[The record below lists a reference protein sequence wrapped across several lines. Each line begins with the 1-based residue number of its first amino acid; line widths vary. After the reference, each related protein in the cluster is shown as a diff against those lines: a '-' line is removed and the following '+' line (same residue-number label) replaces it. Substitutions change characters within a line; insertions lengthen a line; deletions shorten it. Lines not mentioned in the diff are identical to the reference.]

1 MGFFSDGF
9 KELKKASVPLYKA
22 PKSIQETI
30 EIEKV
35 AVNGI
40 FEVSKNRYSKC
51 YRFHDINYTTTNEE
65 EQIDIFERYCKFL
78 NSFDC
83 SFKIT
88 GKNKNKDMEKL
99 RDYFLVAYQGDG
111 YDEFRRIYN
120 DIIEEKI
127 REGRQGIEQERYL
140 TITIERKNFEEA
152 KAQFA
157 TIEATVHKAFS
168 ELGTDII
175 PLDGNERLK
184 VLHNFY
190 HLGEEDTFDFD
201 IKNAAKVGAD
211 FRNDLCNGMLKYFP
225 EHIEDEGKFVRAL
238 FIKKYPSSLSDRFL
252 NEITSLPVHS
262 VTSIDVVPIPKDM
275 TTKVLQKKYL
285 GIESDIIK
293 QQRVRNKN
301 NDFSSEI
308 SYAKRIEKK
317 EIEQIMDDV
326 RENDQCM
333 FYVAVTILL
342 VAENKDELESMTESV
357 VTIGKRN
364 SVTID
369 THYLKQREAL
379 NTALPIG
386 VRQVETMRTMLT
398 QSLAVLLPFNV
409 QELNDEGG
417 NYYGINQISKN
428 VNVGNR
434 KKLLNG
440 NGFIFGVPGSGK
452 SFFAKQEMGNV
463 FLNTG
468 DDVIV
473 IDPMNEY
480 FDIARTFGGAIVNLS
495 AYTKNYV
502 NPLEAD
508 LSQVN
513 EKGIRDVIAD
523 KSEFMLGLCDQL
535 LGSALNQ
542 KHHSIID
549 RCVKDLYFDAW
560 RNHKVPLMSDFYH
573 ILKSQAE
580 TEAQEL
586 ALCLELFVE
595 GSLNIFNHH
604 TNVDEDNRLTVYG
617 IQDLG
622 SQLAPVAMLV
632 MMEAIQS
639 RIIENGRKGRATWLY
654 IDECHV
660 LLNSDY
666 SATYLQQLWKKVRK
680 QGGLCTGISQ
690 NVTDLLQNYIAATL
704 ISNSEFVALL
714 KQSNI
719 DSAKLAEVIGVS
731 DAQLRFVSNSPSG
744 TGLIKCGSVVI
755 PFDNTIGKDTAF
767 YKLYNTNIH
776 EKIAEGLMD
785 KAEEIQS
792 GFDVTNEESGADTSL
807 IREYISTSRQRD
819 IVSDKPEQ
827 AKVEQSAEKYNSW
840 LIY

>member
-1 MGFFSDGF
+1 M
-9 KELKKASVPLYKA
+9 
-22 PKSIQETI
+22 
-30 EIEKV
+30 
-35 AVNGI
+35 
-40 FEVSKNRYSKC
+40 
-51 YRFHDINYTTTNEE
+51 
-65 EQIDIFERYCKFL
+65 
-78 NSFDC
+78 
-83 SFKIT
+83 
-88 GKNKNKDMEKL
+88 
-99 RDYFLVAYQGDG
+99 
-111 YDEFRRIYN
+111 
-120 DIIEEKI
+120 
-127 REGRQGIEQERYL
+127 
-140 TITIERKNFEEA
+140 
-152 KAQFA
+152 
-157 TIEATVHKAFS
+157 
-168 ELGTDII
+168 
-175 PLDGNERLK
+175 
-184 VLHNFY
+184 
-190 HLGEEDTFDFD
+190 
-201 IKNAAKVGAD
+201 
-211 FRNDLCNGMLKYFP
+211 
-225 EHIEDEGKFVRAL
+225 
-238 FIKKYPSSLSDRFL
+238 
-252 NEITSLPVHS
+252 
-262 VTSIDVVPIPKDM
+262 
-275 TTKVLQKKYL
+275 
-285 GIESDIIK
+285 
-293 QQRVRNKN
+293 
-301 NDFSSEI
+301 
-308 SYAKRIEKK
+308 
-317 EIEQIMDDV
+317 
-326 RENDQCM
+326 
-333 FYVAVTILL
+333 
-342 VAENKDELESMTESV
+342 
-357 VTIGKRN
+357 
-364 SVTID
+364 
-369 THYLKQREAL
+369 
-379 NTALPIG
+379 
-386 VRQVETMRTMLT
+386 
-398 QSLAVLLPFNV
+398 
-409 QELNDEGG
+409 
-417 NYYGINQISKN
+417 
-428 VNVGNR
+428 
-434 KKLLNG
+434 
-440 NGFIFGVPGSGK
+440 
-452 SFFAKQEMGNV
+452 
-463 FLNTG
+463 
-468 DDVIV
+468 
-473 IDPMNEY
+473 
-480 FDIARTFGGAIVNLS
+480 
-495 AYTKNYV
+495 
-502 NPLEAD
+502 
-508 LSQVN
+508 
-513 EKGIRDVIAD
+513 IAD

-755 PFDNTIGKDTAF
+755 PFDNTIGKDTAL